1 MHVHDQLHNPVNN
14 EGHNDISEPA
24 SPGSENTQLPHAGLL
39 PHMPHLQHRIKAAVA
54 VLLAAT
60 MTILGISGVIGSA
73 NAVEP
78 TNTLASTFGSAAKF
92 GMPTEM
98 KVRALTSTKNEST
111 RQVRLNRKAEQ
122 KHEVR
127 QTRIKIVK
135 TARAQIGDLYRAG
148 HSGPNAFDCSGLVRY
163 VYKKV
168 TGKTLPHYSKAQYK
182 HVRKI
187 KKSDAQPGDLVFFF
201 RNGAHHVGIYIGN
214 NKMIDAP
221 NSGKKVRV
229 SPITGSWWG
238 RSYTGMGR
246 ILPA

>member
-1 MHVHDQLHNPVNN
+1 MHVHDQAHNEIHNEVHN
-14 EGHNDISEPA
+14 EGSEPA
-24 SPGSENTQLPHAGLL
+24 SLGSENTQLPHANHLSL
-39 PHMPHLQHRIKAAVA
+39 LQHRIKAAVA
-54 VLLAAT
+54 VFLAAT
-60 MTILGISGVIGSA
+60 MTILGITGLIGSA

-78 TNTLASTFGSAAKF
+78 SNTSASTFGSATKF

-187 KKSDAQPGDLVFFF
+187 KKSEAQPGDLVFFF

>member
-1 MHVHDQLHNPVNN
+1 MQLHDGNN
-14 EGHNDISEPA
+14 KHDKHENAPQLNTNAELA
-24 SPGSENTQLPHAGLL
+24 SLSSDHTHLPQNSGK
-39 PHMPHLQHRIKAAVA
+39 HRQKFTAIVALAMAAIMG
-54 VLLAAT
+54 T
-60 MTILGISGVIGSA
+60 LGITGAVTSA
-73 NAVEP
+73 NARE
-78 TNTLASTFGSAAKF
+78 LSAAQVRLAQATF

-98 KVRALTSTKNEST
+98 RVRALGSTKGESI
-111 RQVRLNRKAEQ
+111 RQTRLNRKAEA

-135 TARAQIGDLYRAG
+135 AARAQIGDHYRAG

-182 HVRKI
+182 QVRKI
-187 KKSDAQPGDLVFFF
+187 KKSEAQPGDLVFFF

-221 NSGKKVRV
+221 RTGKKVRV
-229 SPITGSWWG
+229 SPITGSWWS